1 MGNATQIHQVILNIC
16 INAVHAIGKREGEIR
31 IQAECTDRENI
42 PEIAGLEAEKLSKE
56 WRRYVWIRISDNG
69 CGMDAET
76 LRQIFI
82 PFYTRKKTGEGTGL
96 GLALAEQ
103 IVTSHRGYIAA
114 QSENGKGAV
123 FHVFLPMMEAG
134 SEKEIIRLER
144 GEELNLVIAD
154 DNAKILQMLS
164 RDFAKLQNLHIATC
178 GKKKELH
185 RLLEEEV
192 PDVLVIDASI
202 EDGSGVDFCM
212 SVQGKYPAML
222 KLVMVDCFTT
232 DIVDAKQKKVI
243 DGYLTKP
250 VSAAAI
256 LEAIRGMKPF

>member
-1 MGNATQIHQVILNIC
+1 MKAKNIS
-16 INAVHAIGKREGEIR
+16 E
-31 IQAECTDRENI
+31 
-42 PEIAGLEAEKLSKE
+42 E
-56 WRRYVWIRISDNG
+56 WSRYVWIRISDNG

-103 IVTSHRGYIAA
+103 IVTSHRGHIAA
-114 QSENGKGAV
+114 QSEEGKGTV
-123 FHVFLPMMEAG
+123 FHVFLPVMEAWG
-134 SEKEIIRLER
+134 EREAIREER
-144 GEELNLVIAD
+144 EGELTLAIAD

-164 RDFAKLQNLHIATC
+164 RDFAKLKDLRILTC

-185 RLLEEEV
+185 RLLDEET
-192 PDVLVIDASI
+192 PDVLVVDAGI

-212 SVQGKYPAML
+212 SVQGKYPEIL
-222 KLVMVDCFTT
+222 KLVMVDCVTA